1 MAQEVAACSAII
13 IASALLK
20 KKRKPRKVWMKSWL
34 INRDTKSAYNTI
46 LQEEFR
52 LDDRENFRRYLRMNT
67 GIFDELVRLVTP
79 MIEKKCTRLRKPLGV
94 EEKLACTLRFL
105 A

>member
-1 MAQEVAACSAII
+1 MDQEVAACS
-13 IASALLK
+13 ASALLK

-46 LQEEFR
+46 LQEFR
-52 LDDRENFRRYLRMNT
+52 LDDRESFRRYLRMNT
-67 GIFDELVRLVTP
+67 GTFDELVRLVTP